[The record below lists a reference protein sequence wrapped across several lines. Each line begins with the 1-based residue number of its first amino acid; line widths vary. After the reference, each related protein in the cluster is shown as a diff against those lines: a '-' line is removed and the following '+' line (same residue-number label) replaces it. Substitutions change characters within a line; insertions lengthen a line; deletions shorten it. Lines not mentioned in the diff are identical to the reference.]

1 MADQPNQERL
11 RWQSAR
17 RHWQAITGPGPRRC
31 LTELR
36 SRSTQPARRLDGGI
50 ISGTLTAV
58 FCATLC
64 NLPAPAAPAVGTLK
78 AFDQYAAAVEERI
91 RSDSGTA
98 KFLRALPDESARARV
113 RKGEVLMESAEAL
126 GLKPAIAI
134 PKGQVQHWI
143 GAAFL
148 QNVTIDD
155 VLPRLRNYD
164 NRSKYMAPE
173 IIASKLEDSQ
183 GDVFH
188 VYLRLAETSIL
199 TGVFDLQLRVVYH
212 AEGPG
217 RLAIASRSVSVVEV
231 ADSSAPLAGS
241 AAKDRGLLWALN
253 HYWRILQ
260 MDGGLYVECEALVLS
275 RRTPVL
281 LDWIA
286 PPLIARAARGSLM
299 KTIHATIR
307 IMNSPD
313 AAFDSH

>member
-1 MADQPNQERL
+1 MRDRVPANNEGGGMPATSLGGRL
-11 RWQSAR
+11 IPTAR
-17 RHWQAITGPGPRRC
+17 IG
-31 LTELR
+31 
-36 SRSTQPARRLDGGI
+36 
-50 ISGTLTAV
+50 V
-58 FCATLC
+58 FYAALW
-64 NLPAPAAPAVGTLK
+64 NVAAAAPPAETLK
-78 AFDQYAAAVEERI
+78 AFDRYAAAVEDRI
-91 RSDSGTA
+91 RSDAGTA
-98 KFLRALPDESARARV
+98 NFLRALPDESARARV
-113 RKGEVLMESAEAL
+113 RKGEVLMESAQAL

-143 GAAFL
+143 GSAFL
-148 QNVTIDD
+148 QNATIDN

-164 NRSKYMAPE
+164 NRSKYMSPE
-173 IIASKLEDSQ
+173 IIASKLEDRQ

-188 VYLRLAETSIL
+188 VYLRLAEKSIL
-199 TGVFDLQLRVVYH
+199 SGVFDLQLRVVYH

-217 RLAIASRSVSVVEV
+217 RLAIASKSMSVVEV
-231 ADSSAPLAGS
+231 ADSSAPLGS
-241 AAKDRGLLWALN
+241 AAKDQGLLWALH

-275 RRTPVL
+275 RPTPVL

-313 AAFDSH
+313 AAFGPQ